1 MQGVT
6 WIKLEDSFT
15 SNPKIAM
22 LPDSA
27 FRLYIIGLC
36 YAGKHLTD
44 GFIPAPLRRSL
55 GTTAASKATSK
66 LLEKGLWI
74 KVESGYQIHD
84 YLKHQTSKAQA
95 EMEKE
100 TNRLRAAKAR
110 EAKSTAQRN
119 GVNSVGVTLTNTN
132 TPTHT
137 NTDNKNSLSDLKIE
151 LKEAFELCELL
162 SQLIVKNG
170 GKEPNITQSWIQEM
184 NRLMTIDERSVRE
197 IRYLIEWSQKDP
209 FWCSNILSPKSLRSK
224 FDQLRLKSPLSGH
237 PNPKPKVEGSYSQSS
252 NQFEAFEATPTPPK
266 FTIEDVKAP
275 TKPFKSWRELAGE
288 SE

>member
-170 GKEPNITQSWIQEM
+170 GKEPNITKSWIQEM

-237 PNPKPKVEGSYSQSS
+237 PNPKPKVEGSHSQSS
-252 NQFEAFEATPTPPK
+252 NHLEVPAVGQYG
-266 FTIEDVKAP
+266 VKVCQKCETEWP
-275 TKPFKSWRELAGE
+275 CDEMKKRGVK
-288 SE
+288 